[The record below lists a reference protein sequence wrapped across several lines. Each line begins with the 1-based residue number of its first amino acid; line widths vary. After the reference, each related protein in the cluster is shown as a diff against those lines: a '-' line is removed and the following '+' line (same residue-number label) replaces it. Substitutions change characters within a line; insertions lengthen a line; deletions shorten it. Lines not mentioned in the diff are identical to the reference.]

1 MRRATILFPLAGA
14 IVLVVGGAAA
24 SLAGHAAAA
33 PAAFGTA
40 SVSGPY
46 AFSDTF
52 HDPITTQEGAAVGS
66 IVFNGTGGV
75 TGVYSQNARC
85 SSACGDQLV
94 TRAAFTGTYTVNSD
108 GSATVDICLTL
119 PTSTV
124 RVIWQGAFSLKGSS
138 FDFVQTQL
146 ASPCTDPLAT
156 QPNVT
161 SGTAN
166 KL

>member
-1 MRRATILFPLAGA
+1 MRIVMIFLAVAAVVVLLVGKGA
-14 IVLVVGGAAA
+14 P
-24 SLAGHAAAA
+24 SLTGHAAAA
-33 PAAFGTA
+33 PAPFGTG
-40 SVSGPY
+40 SVTGAY

-52 HDPITTQEGAAVGS
+52 HDPITTQEGSAVGS
-66 IVFNGTGGV
+66 IVFNGSGAV

-94 TRAAFTGTYTVNSD
+94 TRAPFTGTYTANQD

-119 PTSTV
+119 PSTTV
-124 RVIWQGAFSLKGSS
+124 RVIWQGAFAERGNT
-138 FDFVQTQL
+138 FRFVQTQL
-146 ASPCTDPLAT
+146 ASPCTDPLGT

-161 SGTAN
+161 TGTAS